1 MRQAGKM
8 INDAAIVASGGW
20 LAAEMLVSVARLD
33 LEFLEAE
40 ILFRLLLNVWQERRG
55 RVCSEAGLRGWH
67 QIINEAPAGEGAE
80 RATWS
85 MIIALG
91 DLASLCLHG
100 VA

>member
-1 MRQAGKM
+1 MQQACKM
-8 INDAAIVASGGW
+8 INDAAKVASGGW
-20 LAAEMLVSVARLD
+20 SAAEVLASLARLD

-40 ILFRLLLNVWQERRG
+40 ILFRLLFDVWQQWRG
-55 RVCSEAGLRGWH
+55 RVCSEARLRGWH